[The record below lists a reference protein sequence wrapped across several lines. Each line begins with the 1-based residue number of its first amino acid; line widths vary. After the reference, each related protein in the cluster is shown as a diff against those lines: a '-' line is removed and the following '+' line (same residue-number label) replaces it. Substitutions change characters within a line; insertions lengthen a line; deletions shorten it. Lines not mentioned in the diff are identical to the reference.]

1 MTSEGTWSQPT
12 STSFTKPIGSVS
24 GVKAPSPSTST
35 NATKAVTPSVS
46 LPLSG
51 RASEISRFF
60 VWSVGIC
67 VWYMMRRKCCGT
79 TTLLPAMK
87 YILRSLTSRSKSPV
101 TRSIEPTRLLNSVR
115 CPFIELS
122 TEAILRAYSPSCV
135 PPWPDPK
142 MSSHVNACAATLQAL
157 P

>member
-51 RASEISRFF
+51 RASATCRFL
-60 VWSVGIC
+60 VCSVG
-67 VWYMMRRKCCGT
+67 
-79 TTLLPAMK
+79 
-87 YILRSLTSRSKSPV
+87 
-101 TRSIEPTRLLNSVR
+101 
-115 CPFIELS
+115 
-122 TEAILRAYSPSCV
+122 SCD
-135 PPWPDPK
+135 W
-142 MSSHVNACAATLQAL
+142 
-157 P
+157 